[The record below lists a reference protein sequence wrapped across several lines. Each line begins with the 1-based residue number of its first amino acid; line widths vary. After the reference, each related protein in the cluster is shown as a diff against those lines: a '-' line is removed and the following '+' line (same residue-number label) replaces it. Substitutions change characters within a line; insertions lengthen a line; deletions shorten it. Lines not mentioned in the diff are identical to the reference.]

1 MRVAHHATPAKAGA
15 GLNFFKENVLMRELG
30 CRRPLAFGVVIES
43 ALNAIEHLKLSCCE
57 VSSSVAHNAKKSLSI
72 PKQHAGRI
80 TKFIDGR
87 ESRMCE
93 PAYSQP
99 ASQLANGFTPQPET
113 AMFGA
118 IRQKLS
124 IRS

>member
-1 MRVAHHATPAKAGA
+1 M
-15 GLNFFKENVLMRELG
+15 
-30 CRRPLAFGVVIES
+30 IES

-57 VSSSVAHNAKKSLSI
+57 VSSSVPHNAKKSLSI

-93 PAYSQP
+93 DVVRAVKVKS
-99 ASQLANGFTPQPET
+99 AT
-113 AMFGA
+113 
-118 IRQKLS
+118 
-124 IRS
+124 RSELNKARRLTVPP